1 MNSGVEHRNDLA
13 RRQHERFRL
22 GGVARLVVDHPDG
35 LITAS
40 GHLIDL
46 SEGGCQ
52 LRFFRRVDLHLAARV
67 RLEVGGEAFWMPVL
81 TRWIRRDPNGW
92 MVGCSFDRPT
102 EEKQLFVRA
111 LLDSQSQL
119 IA

>member
-1 MNSGVEHRNDLA
+1 MNSGVEHRSDLA

-22 GGVARLVVDHPDG
+22 GGVSRLVVDHPAG
-35 LITAS
+35 LITAT

-52 LRFFRRVDLHLAARV
+52 LRFFRPVDLHLAARV
-67 RLEVGGEAFWMPVL
+67 RLEVAGEAFWMPLL
-81 TRWIRRDPNGW
+81 TRWIRRDPSGW
-92 MVGCSFDRPT
+92 LVGCSFDRPT
-102 EEKQLFVRA
+102 DEKQRVIRS
-111 LLDSQSQL
+111 LLGTPTQL